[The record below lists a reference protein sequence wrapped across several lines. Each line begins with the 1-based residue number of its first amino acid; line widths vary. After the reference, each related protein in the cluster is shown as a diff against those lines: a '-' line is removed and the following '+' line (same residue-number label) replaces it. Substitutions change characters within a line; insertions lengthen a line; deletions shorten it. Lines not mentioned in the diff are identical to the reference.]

1 MLDSFFHHRFLY
13 SLFLLA
19 ASWLYF
25 ALVKLFE
32 NRAITEL
39 GSLAPRVRTCL
50 PFGADVAY
58 RTVRRRKD
66 ATGIDFFNWLFSWS
80 PTHSKTIEV
89 DIVRQRWIFTADPDN
104 IKAILATQF
113 QDFGKGKKFH
123 QDWKRFL
130 GDSIFT
136 TDGQQWHDSRQLIR
150 PQFVKNRVADLEIFE
165 KHVGR
170 LMAKIG
176 GHGEQVDIAD
186 LFYCFTLDSATD
198 YLLGK
203 SVDSLDNP
211 QAEFATAFAEVQKV
225 QSLITRSGGFS
236 FFIPKGK
243 LWAGLKVINAFVEPF
258 IEHVLRI
265 DISELNEKTNPSFL
279 DALAATGTR
288 DRSAIRDQL
297 IAVLLAGRD
306 TTAAGLSF
314 TFKELSA
321 HPEIVRKL
329 RREILEKVG
338 PSRPPTYEDLKS
350 MPYLQHAMNE
360 TLRLYPPVPFNVGRS
375 SPRDINPYGQSLE
388 R

>member
-1 MLDSFFHHRFLY
+1 MLDSFFDPRFLY
-13 SLFLLA
+13 SLLLLI

-32 NRAITEL
+32 NRAITKL
-39 GSLAPRVRTCL
+39 GSLAPRVPTYL
-50 PFGADVAY
+50 PFGADVVY
-58 RTVRRRKD
+58 RFTNHHKN
-66 ATGIDFFNWLFSWS
+66 ATDIEFFNWLFTWS

-89 DIVRQRWIFTADPDN
+89 DLARQRWIFTADPDN
-104 IKAILATQF
+104 TKAILTTQF
-113 QDFGKGKKFH
+113 EHFGKGEQFH
-123 QDWKRFL
+123 QDWKQFL
-130 GDSIFT
+130 GDSIFS
-136 TDGQQWHDSRQLIR
+136 TDGQQWHNSRQLIR

-170 LMAKIG
+170 LMNKIG

-186 LFYCFTLDSATD
+186 LFYRFTLDSATD

-203 SVDSLDNP
+203 SVDSLENP

-225 QSLITRSGGFS
+225 QSLIIRSGKFKV
-236 FFIPKGK
+236 FIPKGI
-243 LWAGLKVINAFVEPF
+243 LWAGIKVINAFVEPF
-258 IEHVLRI
+258 IEHVVRI
-265 DISELNEKTNPSFL
+265 DISELKEKANPSFL

-306 TTAAGLSF
+306 TTASGLSF

-329 RREILEKVG
+329 RREILDKVG

-350 MPYLQHAMNE
+350 MPYLQHVMNE

-375 SPRDINPYGQSLE
+375 FQRDIDPCE
-388 R
+388 

>member
-1 MLDSFFHHRFLY
+1 MLDSFFGHPFLY
-13 SLFLLA
+13 FLFFLT

-32 NRAITEL
+32 NRAITKL
-39 GSLAPRVRTCL
+39 GSLAPRVSSYL
-50 PFGADVAY
+50 PFGADVVY
-58 RTVRRRKD
+58 RTVHHSKN
-66 ATGIDFFNWLFSWS
+66 ATDIDFFNWLFTWS

-89 DIVRQRWIFTADPDN
+89 DMVRQRWIFTADPDN
-104 IKAILATQF
+104 TRAILATQF
-113 QDFGKGKKFH
+113 QDFGKGNQFH
-123 QDWKRFL
+123 QDWKPFL

-170 LMAKIG
+170 LMTKIA
-176 GHGEQVDIAD
+176 GHGEQVDIAN
-186 LFYCFTLDSATD
+186 LFYRFTLDSATD

-203 SVDSLDNP
+203 SVDSLENP
-211 QAEFATAFAEVQKV
+211 QVEFATAFAEVQKV
-225 QSLITRSGGFS
+225 QDLITRSGGFN
-236 FFIPKGK
+236 FFIPKGTW
-243 LWAGLKVINAFVEPF
+243 WAGLKVINAFVEPF
-258 IEHVLRI
+258 IDHVLRI
-265 DISELNEKTNPSFL
+265 DVSELKEKTNPSFL

-288 DRSAIRDQL
+288 DRTAIRDQV

-329 RREILEKVG
+329 RKEILEKVG

-360 TLRLYPPVPFNVGRS
+360 TLRLYPPVPFNVGHS
-375 SPRDINPYGQSLE
+375 SQRDIDPMDKV
-388 R
+388 